1 MERSWGRCVPAKRKW
16 DWSFPMRG
24 RVSGEWRFRRK
35 TGRRSIPK
43 RGRCCPRIHSRRA
56 RNRNLSSTTESA
68 LDYGGRA
75 FNLYV
80 SWSSLEL
87 LESPDANFSSFIG
100 CTDSSRAL
108 VGGAGKRCG
117 FESARRLRGCGFIR
131 GGDCHHL
138 GERIARR
145 GGALQGFREN
155 LAEVAHSGSGVTGF
169 SRGAGVLHEYGL
181 RDVERG
187 RRPIAN
193 LQNHG
198 RREKLETA
206 IPRRTKGIFS
216 GCPDLR

>member
-1 MERSWGRCVPAKRKW
+1 
-16 DWSFPMRG
+16 MRG

-75 FNLYV
+75 FKLDV
-80 SWSSLEL
+80 SWSSVEL

-108 VGGAGKRCG
+108 VGGAGKRRG

-145 GGALQGFREN
+145 GGALHGFREN

-169 SRGAGVLHEYGL
+169 SRGAGVQREDGVC
-181 RDVERG
+181 DVER
-187 RRPIAN
+187 RRFAIAN
-193 LQNHG
+193 LQDLGWREELEPQIRG
-198 RREKLETA
+198 RTER
-206 IPRRTKGIFS
+206 IFP